1 VELTDNSET
10 ETLMFKEASE
20 APAVVARQIAAN
32 RERLG
37 AIGERFRSQKPRALV
52 TLARGSSDH
61 AATYARYL
69 IERHLGVLTGSLS
82 PSIAS
87 VYGSTPKFDNA
98 VLLAISQSGQSPDL
112 LSAAEQARANGAF
125 VIAMVND
132 EASQLAALADAMI
145 PLGAGRER
153 SVAATKSFI
162 ATLSATLGLLAAW
175 TEDLAIGAALNDL
188 PQKLQQAWTL
198 DWGAAVPLLVNASS
212 MYVVGRG
219 HGFGVAQEAA
229 LKLKETC
236 AMAAEAFSAAE
247 VRHGPMALVKPGF
260 PILFLGQQDESL
272 QGVAE
277 LAEEFAGMGATVVSA
292 GVSSAP
298 GTRLPTTPADPLIEP
313 ILRIASFYRLAN
325 ALALA
330 RGRNPDRPPHLAKV
344 TETV

>member
-1 VELTDNSET
+1 MELTDNSET

-188 PQKLQQAWTL
+188 PQKLQQALTL

-292 GVSSAP
+292 GVTSAP